1 MGTLRRR
8 HTIIGVAITIAL
20 SFIGTVNASSSKG
33 ISGVLHLP
41 RWQQPQGAPSSMETS
56 PKSIIATSPRGG
68 GSVATTKRI
77 VQKGSAASSSL
88 KKGTAKK
95 MMKKKVLVKRKS
107 VGASVPMLPEGNNN
121 YSSSNKKKNR
131 SKNNGA
137 VTAQNS
143 SVETMPSIFRIPS
156 EEKYD
161 RYAAALAVTE
171 GLRRVRDA
179 EISGATAAAATE
191 SKKKTIF
198 GRVLGSS
205 QRDESD
211 EKYDSADDDNED
223 VMEDTAVKRNPLDAA
238 KQRAESAFLLQ
249 STKAVKALGMT
260 IPQFNQIGREVLSD
274 PALKERVS
282 EQAYLYRIASAVN
295 LEKVPLLEDPSST
308 KLLQSSEHKKHRVQL
323 FARSVHE
330 IEELRSDQ
338 MEALRL
344 SLQVERFP
352 PGFDLS
358 DPNVQPLLHPEVR
371 RVCEKFPVQA
381 EEIVKRYGLDSDEF
395 NRMLE
400 ETRGNPI
407 FRWRVQKY
415 VQKAEEE
422 EKTRKPGMEESE
434 KSRTGSK

>member
-1 MGTLRRR
+1 MTMAASLRRR
-8 HTIIGVAITIAL
+8 PSIVGIAAISIAL
-20 SFIGTVNASSSKG
+20 SSIGTVNASSSKG
-33 ISGVLHLP
+33 IGGGVFQLP
-41 RWQQPQGAPSSMETS
+41 QWQWQQGAPSPSETESSS
-56 PKSIIATSPRGG
+56 PPPSSTDTPPRGG
-68 GSVATTKRI
+68 GAVAKHRI
-77 VQKGSAASSSL
+77 VQKGSASSFSSPS
-88 KKGTAKK
+88 KKGTSKK

-107 VGASVPMLPEGNNN
+107 VGASVPMLPEGGKNNKN
-121 YSSSNKKKNR
+121 KSN
-131 SKNNGA
+131 NNGA
-137 VTAQNS
+137 TATSAS

-179 EISGATAAAATE
+179 EIAGAAATV
-191 SKKKTIF
+191 SKKKSVF
-198 GRVLGSS
+198 GRVLGTS
-205 QRDESD
+205 RDETYGED
-211 EKYDSADDDNED
+211 DTVEMEKDATVS
-223 VMEDTAVKRNPLDAA
+223 VKRNSLDAA

-295 LEKVPLLEDPSST
+295 LEKVPLLDDPSSA
-308 KLLQSSEHKKHRVQL
+308 KLLQSTEHKKHRVQL

-338 MEALRL
+338 MEALRQ

-415 VQKAEEE
+415 VQRAEEE
-422 EKTRKPGMEESE
+422 EKTK
-434 KSRTGSK
+434 KTGK

>member
-1 MGTLRRR
+1 
-8 HTIIGVAITIAL
+8 
-20 SFIGTVNASSSKG
+20 
-33 ISGVLHLP
+33 
-41 RWQQPQGAPSSMETS
+41 
-56 PKSIIATSPRGG
+56 
-68 GSVATTKRI
+68 
-77 VQKGSAASSSL
+77 
-88 KKGTAKK
+88 

-121 YSSSNKKKNR
+121 NKTSNK
-131 SKNNGA
+131 NNSA
-137 VTAQNS
+137 TATTTAS

-179 EISGATAAAATE
+179 EIAGAAATE
-191 SKKKTIF
+191 SKKKSVL
-198 GRVLGSS
+198 GRVLGS
-205 QRDESD
+205 RDETYGEDYSD
-211 EKYDSADDDNED
+211 ETEEEEE
-223 VMEDTAVKRNPLDAA
+223 EDTKVSIKRNPLDAA

-260 IPQFNQIGREVLSD
+260 IPQFNQIGREVLSN

-295 LEKVPLLEDPSST
+295 LEKVPLLDDPSST
-308 KLLQSSEHKKHRVQL
+308 KLLQSSEHKKYRVQL

-422 EKTRKPGMEESE
+422 EKVK
-434 KSRTGSK
+434 KTGK

>member
-1 MGTLRRR
+1 
-8 HTIIGVAITIAL
+8 
-20 SFIGTVNASSSKG
+20 
-33 ISGVLHLP
+33 
-41 RWQQPQGAPSSMETS
+41 
-56 PKSIIATSPRGG
+56 
-68 GSVATTKRI
+68 
-77 VQKGSAASSSL
+77 
-88 KKGTAKK
+88 
-95 MMKKKVLVKRKS
+95 MKKKVLAKRKS
-107 VGASVPMLPEGNNN
+107 VGASAPMLPEGNN
-121 YSSSNKKKNR
+121 SNSNNKSR
-131 SKNNGA
+131 SKNNASIA
-137 VTAQNS
+137 VQNS

-179 EISGATAAAATE
+179 EISGAAAATE

-211 EKYDSADDDNED
+211 EKCDDED
-223 VMEDTAVKRNPLDAA
+223 VTEDTAVSVKRNPLDAA

-274 PALKERVS
+274 SALKERVS

-295 LEKVPLLEDPSST
+295 LEKVPLLEDPSSS
-308 KLLQSSEHKKHRVQL
+308 KLLQSSEHKKHHVQL

-371 RVCEKFPVQA
+371 RVCEKFPIQA

-422 EKTRKPGMEESE
+422 EKTKTTGMEESE
-434 KSRTGSK
+434 KSRIASK